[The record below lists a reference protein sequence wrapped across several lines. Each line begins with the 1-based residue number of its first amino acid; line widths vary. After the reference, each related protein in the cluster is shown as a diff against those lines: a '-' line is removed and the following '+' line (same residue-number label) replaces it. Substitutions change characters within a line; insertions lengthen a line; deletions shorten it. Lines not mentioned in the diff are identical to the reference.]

1 MTQNNTVATLQS
13 KEDAWSKASIR
24 EDRYAIDPNFRW
36 TTMDCQTL
44 KLQEMA
50 TPHLFNC
57 IKMMWNNLVPAQ
69 YRVGHFTEY
78 KTIPKM
84 PRKTRAYAIAN
95 LFYELMN
102 RNDRTP
108 GMNEALE
115 RMYSYMQKNHELK
128 SIKR

>member
-1 MTQNNTVATLQS
+1 MNTVATLQS
-13 KEDAWSKASIR
+13 KEDAWSKAGIR
-24 EDRYAIDPNFRW
+24 EDRYWIDPNFRW

-50 TPHLFNC
+50 TSHLFNC

-69 YRVGHFTEY
+69 YRVGHFVEY
-78 KTIPKM
+78 KAI
-84 PRKTRAYAIAN
+84 RKWSSKKRAYAIAN
-95 LFYELMN
+95 LFHELLN
-102 RNDRTP
+102 RNDRTK
-108 GMNEALE
+108 GMDETLE